1 MDNTPRFPLT
11 SWSLV
16 SKVRSDDSALVA
28 DALTVIYQRYR
39 YPLYC
44 WLRRKNLAHP
54 DAEDVLQ
61 DFFARFI
68 RRRSLEQAEP
78 DRGRLRGFLVT
89 SLGNHLRDWLDRN
102 ARRPGPLGNHD
113 LELLQRYESEP
124 FHTSATPDIAYER
137 AWALSVIHATVDR
150 LGEQYRRRG
159 KGTLFEKLRPILAE
173 GGSLRGH
180 DTAAIAMSLAM
191 TEDALRAALHRML
204 KEFGGHLHAEV
215 AETVATKDEIEPEIR
230 HLLSLFSLN

>member
-1 MDNTPRFPLT
+1 MLQNPHFPST
-11 SWSLV
+11 SWTLV
-16 SKVRSDDSALVA
+16 SKVRSADSALVA

-44 WLRRKNLAHP
+44 WLRRKNLTHP
-54 DAEDVLQ
+54 DAEDVLH

-78 DRGRLRGFLVT
+78 ERGRLRGFLVT
-89 SLGNHLRDWLDRN
+89 CLENHLRDWLDHRS
-102 ARRPGPLGNHD
+102 RRPGPLGTND
-113 LELLQRYESEP
+113 LELRDRYETEP
-124 FHTSATPDIAYER
+124 FHSSGTPDHTYER
-137 AWALSVIHATVDR
+137 AWALSVIHATLDR

-159 KGTLFEKLRPILAE
+159 KGTLFGKLRPILAD
-173 GGSLRGH
+173 GDSLRRH
-180 DTAAIAMSLAM
+180 DTAALSASLAM

-215 AETVATKDEIEPEIR
+215 AETVATKQEIEPEIR
-230 HLLSLFSLN
+230 HLLSLFSGS